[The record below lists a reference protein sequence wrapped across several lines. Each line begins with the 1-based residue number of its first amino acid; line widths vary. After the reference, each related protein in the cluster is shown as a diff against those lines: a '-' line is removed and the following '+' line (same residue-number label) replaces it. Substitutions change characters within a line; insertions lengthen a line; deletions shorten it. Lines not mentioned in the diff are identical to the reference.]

1 MLSDDPGVLR
11 YGDEIMKRNR
21 LYPIILISVLLLC
34 CSAVQGTAG
43 NSLRIEGPDGWTK
56 HLEVA
61 QGSTAFLVV
70 LVTKEGEGALYDQ
83 YPDGS
88 THNIMYYFQGYDRL
102 PFCANIPGRHVLSYV
117 IDGKK
122 SNPVVID
129 VKGTHAPNYCP
140 SPSALPQTYVMP
152 LTSIRAPST
161 RFIPRFPPIS
171 LSRGISVDPVMLGYH
186 PVGAHIMNYQNGI
199 VIPKSASQYHFG
211 KDFSLGT
218 IDSNYPGT
226 PFLLQYLSDP

>member
-1 MLSDDPGVLR
+1 
-11 YGDEIMKRNR
+11 MKRN
-21 LYPIILISVLLLC
+21 LLHLIILISVFLLC

-56 HLEVA
+56 HLEVPH
-61 QGSTAFLVV
+61 GSTAFLVV
-70 LVTKEGEGALYDQ
+70 LATKEGEGTLYDQ

-88 THNIMYYFQGYDRL
+88 TNNYCYYFMGYDRL
-102 PFCANIPGRHVLSYV
+102 PFYANTPGRHVLSYV
-117 IDGKK
+117 INGKE

-129 VKGTHAPNYCP
+129 VEGTYAPNDCP
-140 SPSALPQTYVMP
+140 SPSDAPAYVMP
-152 LTSIRAPST
+152 QTNTRAPSI
-161 RFIPRFPPIS
+161 RFIPRAAPIS
-171 LSRGISVDPVMLGYH
+171 LSRGISIDPVMLQYN

-199 VIPKSASQYHFG
+199 IIPKSASQYHFG

-218 IDSNYPGT
+218 IDNNYPGT

>member
-1 MLSDDPGVLR
+1 
-11 YGDEIMKRNR
+11 MKRNR
-21 LYPIILISVLLLC
+21 LYSIILISVLLLC
-34 CSAVQGTAG
+34 CSAVQGTTG

-70 LVTKEGEGALYDQ
+70 LAAKEGDGTLCDQ

-88 THNIMYYFQGYDRL
+88 TLNYSNHFLGYDRL
-102 PFCANIPGRHVLSYV
+102 PFYANTPGRHVLSYA
-117 IDGKK
+117 INGKE

-129 VKGTHAPNYCP
+129 VKGTYAPNDFP
-140 SPSALPQTYVMP
+140 SPSVAPKIYVMP
-152 LTSIRAPST
+152 QTNIHAPST
-161 RFIPRFPPIS
+161 FARIIPRVAPIS
-171 LSRGISVDPVMLGYH
+171 LSSGVSSETMMLQYY

-199 VIPKSASQYHFG
+199 VIPKYAAQHHFG

-226 PFLLQYLSDP
+226 PFLTQFLADP

>member
-1 MLSDDPGVLR
+1 
-11 YGDEIMKRNR
+11 MKRN
-21 LYPIILISVLLLC
+21 LLHPMILISVFLLC
-34 CSAVQGTAG
+34 CSTVQGTAG

-70 LVTKEGEGALYDQ
+70 LATKEGDGTLYDR

-88 THNIMYYFQGYDRL
+88 LDNCNYYFQGYDRL
-102 PFCANIPGRHVLSYV
+102 PFYADTPGRHVLSYV
-117 IDGKK
+117 IDCKE

-129 VKGTHAPNYCP
+129 VEGTCAPNDYP
-140 SPSALPQTYVMP
+140 SQSVAPTYVMP
-152 LTSIRAPST
+152 QTNTRESSI
-161 RFIPRFPPIS
+161 RFIPRAAPIS
-171 LSRGISVDPVMLGYH
+171 LSRGISSGPMMLQYN

>member
-1 MLSDDPGVLR
+1 
-11 YGDEIMKRNR
+11 MKRNR
-21 LYPIILISVLLLC
+21 LYSTILISVLLLC
-34 CSAVQGTAG
+34 CSTVQGTAG

-70 LVTKEGEGALYDQ
+70 LATKEGDGTLYDQ

-88 THNIMYYFQGYDRL
+88 TNNYCYYFLGYDRL
-102 PFCANIPGRHVLSYV
+102 PLYANTPGRHVLSYV
-117 IDGKK
+117 IDGKE
-122 SNPVVID
+122 SNRVVID
-129 VKGTHAPNYCP
+129 VKGTYAPNNCP

-161 RFIPRFPPIS
+161 RFIPRVAPIS
-171 LSRGISVDPVMLGYH
+171 LSRGISSGPVMLQYN

-199 VIPKSASQYHFG
+199 VIPKSASQFHFG

-218 IDSNYPGT
+218 IDNNYPGT

>member
-1 MLSDDPGVLR
+1 
-11 YGDEIMKRNR
+11 MKRNR
-21 LYPIILISVLLLC
+21 MHQIILISVLLLC

-56 HLEVA
+56 HLEA
-61 QGSTAFLVV
+61 DQGSTAFLVV
-70 LVTKEGEGALYDQ
+70 LAAKEGEGALFDQ

-88 THNIMYYFQGYDRL
+88 THKLKYYFQNYDRL

-117 IDGKK
+117 INGLE
-122 SNPVVID
+122 SNSVVMD
-129 VKGTHAPNYCP
+129 VLGTPAP
-140 SPSALPQTYVMP
+140 STWVGPQTYVMP
-152 LTSIRAPST
+152 RMNIRAPST
-161 RFIPRFPPIS
+161 YFVPRIAPIS
-171 LSRGISVDPVMLGYH
+171 LSRGTPNYPVVLGYN

-199 VIPKSASQYHFG
+199 FIPKSASQYHFG

-218 IDSNYPGT
+218 IDNNYPGT

>member
-1 MLSDDPGVLR
+1 
-11 YGDEIMKRNR
+11 MKRN
-21 LYPIILISVLLLC
+21 LLILIPVLLLC
-34 CSAVQGTAG
+34 SSAVQGAAG
-43 NSLRIEGPDGWTK
+43 NSLRIDGPDGWTK

-61 QGSTAFLVV
+61 RGSTPFLVV
-70 LVTKEGEGALYDQ
+70 LAAKDGDGILYDKYQ
-83 YPDGS
+83 DGS
-88 THNIMYYFQGYDRL
+88 VHSYFYYFQGYDRL
-102 PFCANIPGRHVLSYV
+102 PFDANTPGRHVLFYV
-117 IDGKK
+117 INGVE

-129 VKGTHAPNYCP
+129 VEGTYAPNICP
-140 SPSALPQTYVMP
+140 LPADAPKICVMP
-152 LTSIRAPST
+152 QASIRASSACSMPCNA
-161 RFIPRFPPIS
+161 PIS
-171 LSRGISVDPVMLGYH
+171 LSREILSDPVCLQYN

>member
-1 MLSDDPGVLR
+1 
-11 YGDEIMKRNR
+11 MKRNR

-43 NSLRIEGPDGWTK
+43 NNLRIEGPDGWTK

-70 LVTKEGEGALYDQ
+70 LAAKEGDGTLYDQ

-88 THNIMYYFQGYDRL
+88 THNYSNHFLGYDRL
-102 PFCANIPGRHVLSYV
+102 PFYANTAGRHVLSYA
-117 IDGKK
+117 INGKE

-129 VKGTHAPNYCP
+129 VKGT
-140 SPSALPQTYVMP
+140 YVMP
-152 LTSIRAPST
+152 QTNIRAPST
-161 RFIPRFPPIS
+161 TARIIPRVAPIS
-171 LSRGISVDPVMLGYH
+171 LSSWVSSDPMMLQYY

-199 VIPKSASQYHFG
+199 IIPKFAAQHHFG

-226 PFLLQYLSDP
+226 PFLTQFLADP

>member
-1 MLSDDPGVLR
+1 
-11 YGDEIMKRNR
+11 MKRN
-21 LYPIILISVLLLC
+21 LLHPIILISVLLLC
-34 CSAVQGTAG
+34 CSAVQGTTG

-70 LVTKEGEGALYDQ
+70 LATKEGDGTLYDQ

-88 THNIMYYFQGYDRL
+88 THNYSYYLQGYDRL
-102 PFCANIPGRHVLSYV
+102 PFYANTPGRHVLSYV
-117 IDGKK
+117 INGME

-129 VKGTHAPNYCP
+129 VKGTYASNDYP
-140 SPSALPQTYVMP
+140 SPSVAPQTYVMP
-152 LTSIRAPST
+152 QTNIRAPST
-161 RFIPRFPPIS
+161 RFIPRVAPIS
-171 LSRGISVDPVMLGYH
+171 LSRGISSGPVMLQYN

-199 VIPKSASQYHFG
+199 IIPKSAAQYHFG

-226 PFLLQYLSDP
+226 PFLTQFLADP

>member
-1 MLSDDPGVLR
+1 
-11 YGDEIMKRNR
+11 MKRNR

-70 LVTKEGEGALYDQ
+70 LATTEGDGTLYDQ

-88 THNIMYYFQGYDRL
+88 THNNIYYFQGYDRL

-117 IDGKK
+117 INGKK
-122 SNPVVID
+122 SNSVVID
-129 VKGTHAPNYCP
+129 VKGT
-140 SPSALPQTYVMP
+140 YVMP
-152 LTSIRAPST
+152 QTNTRAPST
-161 RFIPRFPPIS
+161 RFIPRVAPIS
-171 LSRGISVDPVMLGYH
+171 LSSGISSGPVMLQYH

-199 VIPKSASQYHFG
+199 IIPKSASQYHFG

-218 IDSNYPGT
+218 IDNNYPGT

>member
-1 MLSDDPGVLR
+1 
-11 YGDEIMKRNR
+11 MKRNR

-70 LVTKEGEGALYDQ
+70 LATKEGDGTLFDQ

-88 THNIMYYFQGYDRL
+88 THNIKYYFQGYNRL

-117 IDGKK
+117 INGLE
-122 SNPVVID
+122 SNSVVID
-129 VKGTHAPNYCP
+129 VKGTPAP
-140 SPSALPQTYVMP
+140 STSVGPQTYVMP
-152 LTSIRAPST
+152 RMNIRATST
-161 RFIPRFPPIS
+161 YFVPRIAPIS
-171 LSRGISVDPVMLGYH
+171 LSRGIPNYPVVLGYN

-218 IDSNYPGT
+218 IDNNYPGT

>member
-1 MLSDDPGVLR
+1 
-11 YGDEIMKRNR
+11 MKRNR

-70 LVTKEGEGALYDQ
+70 LATTEGDGTLYDQ

-88 THNIMYYFQGYDRL
+88 THNNIYYFQGYDRL

-117 IDGKK
+117 INGKE
-122 SNPVVID
+122 SNSVVID
-129 VKGTHAPNYCP
+129 VKGTYGPNYCP

-152 LTSIRAPST
+152 LTSIRVPST
-161 RFIPRFPPIS
+161 RPISRVAPIS
-171 LSRGISVDPVMLGYH
+171 LSSRISNYPVMLGYN

-218 IDSNYPGT
+218 IDNNYPGT

>member
-1 MLSDDPGVLR
+1 
-11 YGDEIMKRNR
+11 MKRN
-21 LYPIILISVLLLC
+21 LLHPIILISVLMLC
-34 CSAVQGTAG
+34 CSAVQGTAA
-43 NSLRIEGPDGWTK
+43 NSLRIEGPGGWTK

-70 LVTKEGEGALYDQ
+70 LAAKEGEGALYDQ

-88 THNIMYYFQGYDRL
+88 TSNKFCYFQGYDRL
-102 PFCANIPGRHVLSYV
+102 PFYANTPGRHVLSY
-117 IDGKK
+117 IINGLE
-122 SNPVVID
+122 SNTVVID
-129 VKGTHAPNYCP
+129 VKGTYAPNDCP
-140 SPSALPQTYVMP
+140 SPIVSPQIYAIPETN
-152 LTSIRAPST
+152 IRAPSIQ
-161 RFIPRFPPIS
+161 FIPRIAPIS
-171 LSRGISVDPVMLGYH
+171 LSRGVSNYPVVLGYR

-218 IDSNYPGT
+218 IDNNYPGT